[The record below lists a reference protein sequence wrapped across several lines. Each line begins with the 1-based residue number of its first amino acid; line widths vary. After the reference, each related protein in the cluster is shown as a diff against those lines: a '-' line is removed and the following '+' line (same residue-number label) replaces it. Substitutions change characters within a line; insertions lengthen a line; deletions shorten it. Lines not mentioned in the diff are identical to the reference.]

1 MKVQNYISAQ
11 EAADKWD
18 VTVRQVQK
26 ICGDG
31 RIAGAI
37 RFGRA
42 WAIPSDTQKPTITRS
57 VKPGPKKKT
66 RIELQL

>member
-1 MKVQNYISAQ
+1 MSVQ

-26 ICGDG
+26 ICSDG
-31 RIAGAI
+31 KIPGAT

-42 WAIPSDTQKPTITRS
+42 WAIPSDTKKPTITRS
-57 VKPGPKKKT
+57 VKPGPKKK
-66 RIELQL
+66 QS

>member
-1 MKVQNYISAQ
+1 MKIPNYMAVQ

-26 ICGDG
+26 ICVDG
-31 RIAGAI
+31 RISGVT

-42 WAIPSDTQKPTITRS
+42 WAIPSDAQKPTLTRK

-66 RIELQL
+66 ENWQ